1 MFEFRR
7 TVMQTLAKVMVFG
20 VGLLISGTA
29 LAADY
34 YSGSLP
40 YNQYYTESP
49 YNYPGYSYAY
59 GYPAYGWPAYGWYA
73 GAPYP
78 WPQLYG
84 DPSATWH
91 PYSRTNPNW
100 MPYAGW
106 R

>member
-1 MFEFRR
+1 
-7 TVMQTLAKVMVFG
+7 MQTLAKVMVFG

-59 GYPAYGWPAYGWYA
+59 PGYGYNYGYPAYGWYA
-73 GAPYP
+73 GAPNP
-78 WPQLYG
+78 WPRSYSE
-84 DPSATWH
+84 PPTPWH
-91 PYSRTNPNW
+91 PYSRTNSNW
-100 MPYAGW
+100 VPYVGW